1 MQAHATA
8 RPPGDDPEMPS
19 HAQTALIPMPSG
31 RGVRGST
38 GASLGLGRGP
48 GGRPRAV
55 KTSLILLLIR
65 RPVLQAGSKE
75 TSGDP
80 PSAWGV
86 LGVMGEW
93 SGRGVALGSS
103 ALF

>member
-8 RPPGDDPEMPS
+8 RAPGDDPEMPS

-55 KTSLILLLIR
+55 YAAGACAEGRSTSF
-65 RPVLQAGSKE
+65 VGAGS
-75 TSGDP
+75 
-80 PSAWGV
+80 
-86 LGVMGEW
+86 
-93 SGRGVALGSS
+93 
-103 ALF
+103 